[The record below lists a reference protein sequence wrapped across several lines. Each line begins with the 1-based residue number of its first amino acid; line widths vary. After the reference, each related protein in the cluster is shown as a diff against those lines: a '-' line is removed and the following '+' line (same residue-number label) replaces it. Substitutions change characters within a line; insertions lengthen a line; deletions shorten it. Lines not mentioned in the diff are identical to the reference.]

1 VGELTK
7 VGRRAGSATP
17 VVAVAVLP
25 GMPLFEI
32 AVPLEVFA
40 TPRPGLVEP
49 PYAVRLCAEDPS
61 SDFGAFSLQVS
72 HSFADLADADTVI
85 VPALPAWDHPVP
97 ESLVV
102 ALQDARARGARVV
115 GLCTGSFALAAAG
128 ILDGLTATTHWMYAD
143 ELASRYPQVRVDR
156 DVLYAG
162 NAQVMTSAGTAS
174 GLDLCIELLRRDH
187 GAAVANDVARR
198 MVIAPHREGGQAQ
211 FVRAKPPSTT
221 DRSLGP
227 VLMWGLEHLDEGIG
241 ATELAAAHHIS
252 TRTLSRYFREQLGS
266 SPTRW
271 LVEQRVRRAQE
282 LLEQTSFTIAQ
293 IAPMAG
299 FESTSTLRSHF
310 VSVVGISPR
319 DYRRLFNPGT

>member
-1 VGELTK
+1 MAGAQRDAGGGSGGPARYAALRDCRAARGVRHAATRSGRAAVRRTAVRRGRVLGLRC
-7 VGRRAGSATP
+7 VLASGQPRLRGPGRRRHRHR
-17 VVAVAVLP
+17 P
-25 GMPLFEI
+25 GPASLG
-32 AVPLEVFA
+32 P
-40 TPRPGLVEP
+40 PRPRI
-49 PYAVRLCAEDPS
+49 ARRRPS
-61 SDFGAFSLQVS
+61 G
-72 HSFADLADADTVI
+72 
-85 VPALPAWDHPVP
+85 
-97 ESLVV
+97 
-102 ALQDARARGARVV
+102 RAGQGARVV

-227 VLMWGLEHLDEGIG
+227 VLMWGLEHLDE
-241 ATELAAAHHIS
+241 
-252 TRTLSRYFREQLGS
+252 
-266 SPTRW
+266 
-271 LVEQRVRRAQE
+271 
-282 LLEQTSFTIAQ
+282 
-293 IAPMAG
+293 
-299 FESTSTLRSHF
+299 
-310 VSVVGISPR
+310 
-319 DYRRLFNPGT
+319 

>member
-1 VGELTK
+1 M
-7 VGRRAGSATP
+7 VGRRGSKVSP

-40 TPRPGLVEP
+40 EPRPGLVEP
-49 PYAVRLCAEDPS
+49 AYDVRLCAEDRS
-61 SDFGAFSLQVS
+61 SSFGAFSLQVS
-72 HSFADLADADTVI
+72 HGFEDLPGADTVI
-85 VPALPAWDHPVP
+85 VPALPSWDHPVP
-97 ESLVV
+97 DALVG
-102 ALQDARARGARVV
+102 ALQAAADEGARVV
-115 GLCTGSFALAAAG
+115 GLCTGAFALAAAG
-128 ILDGLTATTHWMYAD
+128 LLDGLTATTHWMYAD
-143 ELASRYPQVRVDR
+143 QLAARYPLVRVDR

-162 NAQVMTSAGTAS
+162 TDQVMTSAGTAS

-198 MVIAPHREGGQAQ
+198 MVIAPHREGGQSQ
-211 FVRAKPPSTT
+211 FVSPKPPSTT
-221 DRSLGP
+221 DRRLGP
-227 VLMWGLEHLDEGIG
+227 VLMWALEHLDEGIG
-241 ATELAAAHHIS
+241 AAEMAAAHHIS
-252 TRTLSRYFREQLGS
+252 TRTLSRHFREQLGT

-271 LVEQRVRRAQE
+271 LVEQQVRRAQE

-310 VSVVGISPR
+310 VAVVGISPR
-319 DYRRLFNPGT
+319 DYRRLFSPGT

>member
-1 VGELTK
+1 V
-7 VGRRAGSATP
+7 VRSSSSP
-17 VVAVAVLP
+17 VVAVAIVP

-40 TPRPGLVEP
+40 EPRPGLVEP
-49 PYAVRLCAEDPS
+49 PYDVRLCAERPS
-61 SDFGAFSLQVS
+61 SDFGAFSLQVG
-72 HSFADLADADTVI
+72 HGFEELARADTVI
-85 VPALPAWDHPVP
+85 VPALPSWDHPVP
-97 ESLVV
+97 DALVG
-102 ALQDARARGARVV
+102 ALQEARAAGARIV
-115 GLCTGSFALAAAG
+115 GLCTGAFALATAG
-128 ILDGLTATTHWMYAD
+128 LLDGLTATTHWMYTD
-143 ELASRYPQVRVDR
+143 ELAARYPLVRVDR

-162 NAQVMTSAGTAS
+162 TEQVMTSAGTAS

-211 FVRAKPPSTT
+211 FVRAKPPNST

-227 VLMWGLEHLDEGIG
+227 VLMWALEHLDEAIG
-241 ATELAAAHHIS
+241 VAEMAEAHHIS
-252 TRTLSRYFREQLGS
+252 TRTLSRHFREQLGT

-282 LLEQTSFTIAQ
+282 LLERTSFTIAQ

-310 VSVVGISPR
+310 AEVVGISPR
-319 DYRRLFNPGT
+319 DYRRLFNLGT